1 MSELPT
7 GTVTFLFSDIEGS
20 TRLLDELGAERYA
33 EILADHRSALL
44 EAIDRHGGIEV
55 DRQGDSLFAAFR
67 TTPGAL
73 AAATE
78 GQTALRASSVRVR
91 MGLHTGTPLVAD
103 GGYVGM
109 DVHRAARIA
118 AAAHGGQI
126 VLSASSAALLP
137 PEGLLDLGV
146 HRFKDLAAPER
157 VWQVGEGDFPP
168 LASLYRT
175 NLPVPATPFLG
186 RARELEDVAE
196 LLVHDDLR
204 VLTLAGPGGAGKTR
218 LALQAA
224 AEVAEDF
231 ADGVFWVSLATLA
244 EPALVLPAVAE
255 ALGLRAGHS
264 PDLAETVRRRLEG
277 KRTLLLL
284 DNAEHLLPAVA
295 SDVASLTALD
305 GPRLLVTSRQ
315 RLELRAER
323 LYDIGS
329 LSDDD
334 AVELFLARAAALDV
348 PVTRSNA
355 VIELCKRL
363 DNLPLALELVAPR
376 LRLFSP
382 EQLLERLSRRLDLFE
397 GPRDGDPRQR
407 TLRATMAWSYD
418 LLEPAEQ
425 RLLARLAVFSGG
437 ATYDAA
443 ETICNA
449 DPDRLQSL
457 VDKSLV
463 RRRVESKEPRFWML
477 ETVRQFALER
487 LENPRDVARAHA
499 GYYASL
505 TERLSE
511 GGGEEA
517 NAALGIEGP
526 NIRGALTFARESG
539 DTTTQLRLLT
549 TAGGVFLSGSQRE
562 FAIALEEALAGP
574 TTDLKLRGL
583 GERDLAFAAYRWG
596 DYRASRAAAE
606 RALELAE
613 RSDNDRLTASAL
625 NALGMLAVVERDFEQ
640 ARRLHERVLN
650 LHRAAGNAHGA
661 AVALVN
667 LGDAAL
673 VAGDYERAI
682 KLTGDGLE
690 LAEAHGESL
699 VLQIGLVN
707 LAAAYVRL
715 DRVAEA
721 EAAAAKSLAAVDE
734 LPDQIGVVFCLRVF
748 AAAAL
753 LRDETE
759 RSALLLGAADAL
771 VAELEARS
779 DPSERALREEVV
791 GRLEDLL
798 GPEEV
803 GRALERGRRL
813 RPEEAVEL
821 ALSTRAEPGER

>member
-1 MSELPT
+1 MRELPT

-91 MGLHTGTPLVAD
+91 MGIHTGTPLVAD

-118 AAAHGGQI
+118 AAGHGGQI

-146 HRFKDLAAPER
+146 HRFKDL
-157 VWQVGEGDFPP
+157 PP
-168 LASLYRT
+168 LASLHRT
-175 NLPVPATPFLG
+175 NLPVAATPFLG
-186 RARELEDVAE
+186 RARELEEVAE
-196 LLVHDDLR
+196 LLVRDDLR
-204 VLTLAGPGGAGKTR
+204 ILTLAGPGGTGKTR

-224 AEVAEDF
+224 AEVADDF
-231 ADGVFWVSLATLA
+231 ADGVFWVPLATLA
-244 EPALVLPAVAE
+244 EPALVFPAVAE
-255 ALGLRAGHS
+255 ALGLRAGQS
-264 PDLAETVRRRLEG
+264 PDLAETVRGRLKG

-295 SDVASLTALD
+295 SDIASLAALD
-305 GPRLLVTSRQ
+305 GPSVLVTSRQ

-334 AVELFLARAAALDV
+334 ALEFFLARAAALDV
-348 PVTRSNA
+348 LVARSNA
-355 VIELCKRL
+355 VIELCRRL

-376 LRLFSP
+376 LRLFGP
-382 EQLLERLSRRLDLFE
+382 GQLLERLSRRLDLFE
-397 GPRDGDPRQR
+397 GPRDADPRQR

-418 LLEPAEQ
+418 LLDPAEQ

-477 ETVRQFALER
+477 ETVREFALER
-487 LENPRDVARAHA
+487 LQNPRDVARGHA
-499 GYYASL
+499 SYFASL

-511 GGGEEA
+511 AGGEEA
-517 NAALGIEGP
+517 NAALAVEGP
-526 NIRGALTFARESG
+526 NIRAALAFASESG
-539 DTTTQLRLLT
+539 DATTQLRLLT

-562 FAIALEEALAGP
+562 FAVALEEALAGP
-574 TTDLKLRGL
+574 TTNLKLRGL

-596 DYRASRAAAE
+596 DYRMSRAAAE

-613 RSDNDRLTASAL
+613 RSCNDRLTASAL

-650 LHRAAGNAHGA
+650 LHRASGDARGA
-661 AVALVN
+661 AIALVN
-667 LGDAAL
+667 LGEVAL
-673 VAGDYERAI
+673 VAGDYEWAI
-682 KLTGDGLE
+682 ELTGDALE

-721 EAAAAKSLAAVDE
+721 EAAAA
-734 LPDQIGVVFCLRVF
+734 I
-748 AAAAL
+748 
-753 LRDETE
+753 
-759 RSALLLGAADAL
+759 RSASSSAC
-771 VAELEARS
+771 VS
-779 DPSERALREEVV
+779 S
-791 GRLEDLL
+791 
-798 GPEEV
+798 
-803 GRALERGRRL
+803 RL
-813 RPEEAVEL
+813 RRCYATSPSGARFY
-821 ALSTRAEPGER
+821 SGPPTRSTPSSRHTPTRASAPFMRTCSPGSSIRSAPKG